1 MIQLYKEIYNS
12 KVLNLFFEDPEGTYY
27 IREIARR
34 TGLNPNTVLRDVK
47 LLEKEELLTTK
58 KTKAILEVKSNREN
72 PKFFQLKRLSNM
84 KNMLTSGLIEYLDEK
99 YNTPSAIILLGSYS
113 RGEDTAKS
121 DIDIAVIT
129 TREIK
134 LDLSKFEGTFKR
146 KIQIHEIQTKRVSK
160 NFLNNLANGI
170 VLKGYLEI

>member
-1 MIQLYKEIYNS
+1 
-12 KVLNLFFEDPEGTYY
+12 
-27 IREIARR
+27 
-34 TGLNPNTVLRDVK
+34 
-47 LLEKEELLTTK
+47 
-58 KTKAILEVKSNREN
+58 
-72 PKFFQLKRLSNM
+72 M